1 MKDSFIQFIKFGIV
15 GLSNTVIGYGIYV
28 VSLYIFRKFG
38 LFNNVDIYVA
48 QFVMFVLSVL
58 WSFYWNKKKVFVKSR
73 ESIFKSLVKTYITYG
88 FTTFLLSEAL
98 LVLWVRVFNINEYI
112 APIFS
117 LIITV
122 PLNFIIQKFWVF
134 RDIKESKS
142 ELSN

>member
-28 VSLYIFRKFG
+28 ISLYVFRKFS
-38 LFNNVDIYVA
+38 LFANIDIYVA
-48 QFVMFVLSVL
+48 QFIMFLLSVL
-58 WSFYWNKKKVFVKSR
+58 WSFYWNKKRVKSK
-73 ESIFKSLVKTYITYG
+73 ENIFKSLVKTYITYG
-88 FTTFLLSEAL
+88 FTTFLLSEVL

>member
-28 VSLYIFRKFG
+28 ISLYVFRKFS
-38 LFNNVDIYVA
+38 LFANIDIYVA
-48 QFVMFVLSVL
+48 QFIMFLLSVL
-58 WSFYWNKKKVFVKSR
+58 WSFYWNKKRVFVKSK
-73 ESIFKSLVKTYITYG
+73 ENIFKSLVKTYITYG
-88 FTTFLLSEAL
+88 FTTFLLSEVL
-98 LVLWVRVFNINEYI
+98 LLLWVRVFNINEYI

>member
-1 MKDSFIQFIKFGIV
+1 MKDSFIQFIKFGII

-28 VSLYIFRKFG
+28 VSLYIFRRFG
-38 LFNNVDIYVA
+38 LFNNIDIYVA

-58 WSFYWNKKKVFVKSR
+58 WSFYWNKKKVFIKSK
-73 ESIFKSLVKTYITYG
+73 ESIFNSLVKTYITYG
-88 FTTFLLSEAL
+88 FTTFLLSEVL

-112 APIFS
+112 APLLS

>member
-28 VSLYIFRKFG
+28 ISLYVFRKFS
-38 LFNNVDIYVA
+38 LFANIDIYVA
-48 QFVMFVLSVL
+48 QFIMFLLSVL
-58 WSFYWNKKKVFVKSR
+58 WSFYWNKKRVFVKSK
-73 ESIFKSLVKTYITYG
+73 ENIFKSLVKTYITYG
-88 FTTFLLSEAL
+88 FTTFLLSEVL

>member
-28 VSLYIFRKFG
+28 ISLYVFRKFS
-38 LFNNVDIYVA
+38 LFANIDIYVA
-48 QFVMFVLSVL
+48 QFIMFLLSVL

-88 FTTFLLSEAL
+88 FTTFLLSEVL

>member
-28 VSLYIFRKFG
+28 ISLYVFRKFS
-38 LFNNVDIYVA
+38 LFANIDIYVA
-48 QFVMFVLSVL
+48 QFIMFLLSVL
-58 WSFYWNKKKVFVKSR
+58 WSFYWNKKRVFVKSR

-88 FTTFLLSEAL
+88 FTTFLLSEVL
-98 LVLWVRVFNINEYI
+98 LLLWVRVFNINEYI

>member
-28 VSLYIFRKFG
+28 VSLYIFRKFS
-38 LFNNVDIYVA
+38 LFANTDIYVA

-58 WSFYWNKKKVFVKSR
+58 WSFYWNKKRVFVKSK
-73 ESIFKSLVKTYITYG
+73 ENIFKSLVKTYITYG
-88 FTTFLLSEAL
+88 FTTFLLSEVL

-117 LIITV
+117 LVITV

>member
-28 VSLYIFRKFG
+28 VSLYIFRRFG
-38 LFNNVDIYVA
+38 LFNNIDIYVA

-58 WSFYWNKKKVFVKSR
+58 WSFYWNKKKVFIKSK
-73 ESIFKSLVKTYITYG
+73 ESIFNSLVKTYITYG
-88 FTTFLLSEAL
+88 FTTFLLSEVL

-112 APIFS
+112 APLLS

>member
-28 VSLYIFRKFG
+28 VSLYIFRKLG
-38 LFNNVDIYVA
+38 LFTNIDIYVA
-48 QFVMFVLSVL
+48 QFIMFVLSVL
-58 WSFYWNKKKVFVKSR
+58 WSFYWNKKRVFVKSK
-73 ESIFKSLVKTYITYG
+73 ESIFKSLVKSYITYG
-88 FTTFLLSEAL
+88 FTTFLLSEVL

-112 APIFS
+112 APLLS

-134 RDIKESKS
+134 RDIKESKI